1 MEKFENCEFFYAR
14 PVNKKKFKK
23 TLEEGKDIIVDE
35 QNLKTVKEDLK
46 KAGYVC
52 IREGHNMTGNN
63 DLYQYYFE
71 KRKD

>member
-1 MEKFENCEFFYAR
+1 MENFKNCEFFYGR
-14 PVNKKKFKK
+14 PVNKRRFKK
-23 TLEEGKDIIVDE
+23 VLKKGTDLIIDE
-35 QNLKTVKEDLK
+35 QNLKTVKEDLE

-52 IREGHNMTGNN
+52 VWDCYEMTGHN

>member
-1 MEKFENCEFFYAR
+1 MEDFKNCEFFYAR

-23 TLEEGKDIIVDE
+23 ALEEGKDVIVDE
-35 QNLKTVKEDLK
+35 QNLETVRDIL
-46 KAGYVC
+46 
-52 IREGHNMTGNN
+52 READYTCVWDCYEMTGHN

>member
-23 TLEEGKDIIVDE
+23 TLKKGKDIIVDE
-35 QNLKTVKEDLK
+35 QNLKTVEEDLK
-46 KAGYVC
+46 KAEYVC
-52 IREGHNMTGNN
+52 TRECYEMTGHN
-63 DLYQYYFE
+63 DLYQYYFK

>member
-35 QNLKTVKEDLK
+35 QNLKTVKDILR
-46 KAGYVC
+46 KADYVC
-52 IREGHNMTGNN
+52 VWDCYEMTGHN